1 MSKSK
6 RLHITIYALIA
17 NFLIFGLGI
26 FMGTDLAAL
35 GTGLALIN
43 APLYGYIFG
52 ETIRPSNKLKDK
64 KQQLNG

>member
-1 MSKSK
+1 MNKNK
-6 RLHITIYALIA
+6 RFKVTIAALIT

-26 FMGTDLAAL
+26 FMKTDLAAL

-52 ETIRPSNKLKDK
+52 ETVRPSNKVDK
-64 KQQLNG
+64 S